1 MYVYPIGGSKLF
13 LVLVDKSVSVVLVCE
28 VFESYHGR
36 YSTMGKYGKQ
46 EKAVHESVLQG
57 LIDSMNPDGN
67 VKRTAKMAKIAERGS
82 VSLSVIQT
90 LAVNGT
96 ESGEQSV
103 DRIKDAELKAAQK
116 TSVKAGAAAQLR
128 LQAVLILTMSGQKVD
143 ATSIEAEVTKL
154 KA

>member
-1 MYVYPIGGSKLF
+1 
-13 LVLVDKSVSVVLVCE
+13 
-28 VFESYHGR
+28 
-36 YSTMGKYGKQ
+36 MGKYGKQ